1 MRTVSTNRRRLKIG
15 FKGIVNSVDE
25 KELDFAFSNR
35 AHNVTFEREILTSS
49 IGMDPAAGFF
59 EYPNKER
66 HTFPKFASS
75 KSIKNVFTYNYNAAG
90 TPDYRIVVQLVDGTF
105 WFTKIMVE
113 SGWAQIA
120 DISITGDVEAVN
132 YRYNGEDILLI
143 ASKDDKLYY
152 IKGNTAYACN
162 DAPHFASITIHSERV
177 FGAVNGAKTRLWFSD
192 DFNPANWDIDLAGA
206 GFIEFADECGDIL
219 RVISFLGYLYVI
231 RDYGI
236 FRLTAYGDQ
245 ESFALKKVFTD
256 TGRIYKHSIVL
267 AGDKIIF
274 LADEGLFAFDGY
286 DVVRIAKEF
295 PLVASKDEAVGAYLD
310 KRYFLACNIDAG
322 EEYATGFRNNAV
334 VVYDMFE
341 KSLSE
346 LVGVDVRA
354 IREVKTHS
362 GSMLVCAF
370 DKTYKNRLGMIADSG
385 QVFGTNLKK
394 TYASPFAD
402 LGTATAKTI
411 REVQV
416 KTKYPVSLTVKTDDN
431 DYSFDLEGSDKPQRV
446 IVEKSGVIVGIEIVS
461 EEQNLE
467 VAPVIAIVD
476 FMTE

>member
-1 MRTVSTNRRRLKIG
+1 MRAISTNRRRLKIG

-35 AHNVTFEREILTSS
+35 AHNVTFERGILTSA
-49 IGMDPAAGFF
+49 IGIDPAAGFF
-59 EYPNKER
+59 EYPNKSR
-66 HTFPKFASS
+66 HEFAKFASS

-90 TPDYRIVVQLVDGTF
+90 TPDYRLVVQLVDGTF

-120 DISITGDVEAVN
+120 NLSIAGDVEAVN
-132 YRYNGEDILLI
+132 YRYNGEDILLL

-152 IKGNTAYACN
+152 IKGNAAYACD

-192 DFNPANWDIDLAGA
+192 DFNPASWDIDIAGA
-206 GFIEFADECGDIL
+206 GFIEFADECGDIIK
-219 RVISFLGYLYVI
+219 VISYLGYLYVF

-245 ESFALKKVFTD
+245 ECFVLKKVFTD
-256 TGRIYKHSIVL
+256 TGRIYKNTIAL

-295 PLVASKDEAVGAYLD
+295 PTVISKDEAVGAYLD
-310 KRYFLACNIDAG
+310 KRYFLACKIDAG
-322 EEYATGFRNNAV
+322 DEYEDGYTNNAV

-341 KSLSE
+341 KSICE

-362 GSMLVCAF
+362 GSMLTCAF
-370 DKTYKNRLGMIADSG
+370 AKTYKNRLGMISDSG
-385 QVFGTNLKK
+385 KVFATVLKK
-394 TYASPFAD
+394 TYASPFSD
-402 LGTATAKTI
+402 LGTAVPKTI
-411 REVQV
+411 RELQV
-416 KTKYPVSLTVKTDDN
+416 MTKYSVTLSVKTDDN
-431 DYSFDLEGSDKPQRV
+431 AYTFDLAGSDKPQRV
-446 IVEKSGVIVGIEIVS
+446 IVEKSGVQIGVELCS

-467 VAPVIAIVD
+467 IAPIVAVLD
-476 FMTE
+476 FLIQ